1 MNNINFGVKFL
12 NLPEFG
18 AQIVI
23 LGNDVQNV
31 TKGRLG
37 GVARRFRRCRSWCR
51 VDDQGRQ
58 FTLRGELIKTQTQ
71 KSYVRSRMVI

>member
-1 MNNINFGVKFL
+1 MQFL

-37 GVARRFRRCRSWCR
+37 GVARRFRRCRSWRR

-58 FTLRGELIKTQTQ
+58 FTLRGELIKNQTQ
-71 KSYVRSRMVI
+71 KVTLGFELVI